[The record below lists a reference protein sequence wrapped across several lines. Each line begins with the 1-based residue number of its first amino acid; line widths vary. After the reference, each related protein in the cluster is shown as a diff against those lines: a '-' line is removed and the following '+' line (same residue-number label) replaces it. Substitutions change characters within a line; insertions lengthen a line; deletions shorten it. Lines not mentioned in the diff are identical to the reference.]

1 MKHMTAQG
9 HPTGIAADPKASAS
23 EKPKTARQ
31 LAREQTEREL
41 LDIARKHLGEVG
53 AAGLSLRAIAREKGI
68 VSSAVYRYFDSRDAL
83 LTTLILEAYNALG
96 AFVEH
101 EEQAVP
107 RADHHE
113 RFAAAARAMRTW
125 ALTHPH
131 QYSLIYGSPVPGYA
145 APQDTILAAARVG
158 LVLFSIMRDA
168 HNDGL
173 QPYVTAALDQAVPG
187 IQQLTNDF
195 APDLPPQLVA
205 LGVESWTRLY
215 GAISFEVFGQFNQ
228 MVRDPSALYEFI
240 IDEELARFGFA
251 R

>member
-1 MKHMTAQG
+1 MTTQDQPAG
-9 HPTGIAADPKASAS
+9 TAPA
-23 EKPKTARQ
+23 KPQTARQ
-31 LAREQTEREL
+31 RAREQTEREL
-41 LDIARKHLGEVG
+41 LDIARRHLGEVG
-53 AAGLSLRAIAREKGI
+53 AAGLSLRAIARERGM

-101 EEQAVP
+101 AEQTIP
-107 RADHHE
+107 RADHQQ
-113 RFAAAARAMRTW
+113 RFAAAARAMRAW
-125 ALTHPH
+125 AVAHPH

-145 APQDTILAAARVG
+145 APQDTIMAAARVG
-158 LVLFSIMRDA
+158 LVLFDIMRDA
-168 HNDGL
+168 KNAGL
-173 QPYVTAALDQAVPG
+173 HPRRTAALDHTVPAVK
-187 IQQLTNDF
+187 QLTSDF
-195 APDLPPQLVA
+195 APDLSPQLVA

-228 MVRDPSALYEFI
+228 MVRDPAALYEFI